1 MSITVELTYD
11 MGKALGEWRLEL
23 DGVTTVKDV
32 VERTRE
38 RFTPGDDSYEH
49 LSRVAAL
56 AVNGVLINYR
66 KGMKTALAD
75 GDTVAFVKAAAGG

>member
-11 MGKALGEWRLEL
+11 MGKALGARSIEL
-23 DGVTTVKDV
+23 DCAPTVKDAL
-32 VERTRE
+32 RLTQE
-38 RFTPGDDSYEH
+38 RFRKQGEDYE
-49 LSRVAAL
+49 LLTRVAAV

-66 KGMKTALAD
+66 KRMKTKLSD